1 MSGSDGGGSTGDGSS
16 TAGNGGMM
24 GGGSG
29 GTPLSAGL
37 IDRSNFSNINGD
49 DSGVNSSGASSAVS
63 SHSATSSSSDANT
76 KGTAN
81 DDSIDQI
88 TVTLVR
94 PAAVDQP
101 GAISVTVPEKI
112 ATSGKPFSFPVPVEV
127 VDAAGGEVL
136 KAMGINGKR
145 LPTWLTYSSGT
156 NSFSADRVP
165 AGALPMK
172 VLVSTSSR
180 RWTLVIT
187 ERTVR

>member
-1 MSGSDGGGSTGDGSS
+1 MSGADGGG
-16 TAGNGGMM
+16 A
-24 GGGSG
+24 
-29 GTPLSAGL
+29 PLSAGL
-37 IDRSNFSNINGD
+37 IDRSNFTNMNGD
-49 DSGVNSSGASSAVS
+49 GSGDNSNGSGSAVM
-63 SHSATSSSSDANT
+63 SHSSTSGSGDANT
-76 KGTAN
+76 KDASS
-81 DDSIDQI
+81 DASVDQI
-88 TVTLVR
+88 MVTLVR

-127 VDAAGGEVL
+127 VDAASGELL

-145 LPTWLTYSSGT
+145 LPTWLTYSSGS

-187 ERTVR
+187 ERTGR